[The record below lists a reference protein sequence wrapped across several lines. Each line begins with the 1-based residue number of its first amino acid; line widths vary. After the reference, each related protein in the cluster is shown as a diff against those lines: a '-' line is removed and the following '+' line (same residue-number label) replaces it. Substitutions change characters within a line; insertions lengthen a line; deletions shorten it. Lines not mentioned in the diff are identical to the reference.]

1 MRCGWKKFRDLSG
14 ILTNKKVALRL
25 KRKVYGACVR
35 SAMIYG
41 SETWA
46 VDTEQELRLE
56 RAEMRMVRWM
66 CGVSLRER
74 KTKVEL
80 RERLGIEKIGD
91 VMRRSRL
98 RWMDDVLRKKED
110 DWVRK
115 SMKMEV
121 EGSRGRE
128 RPRMTWEKVVERD
141 MKARGLE
148 RRDAED
154 RVKWRAL

>member
-1 MRCGWKKFRDLSG
+1 M
-14 ILTNKKVALRL
+14 
-25 KRKVYGACVR
+25 
-35 SAMIYG
+35 
-41 SETWA
+41 
-46 VDTEQELRLE
+46 DTEQELRLE

-74 KTKVEL
+74 KTNVEL
-80 RERLGIEKIGD
+80 RERLGIEKIGN

-98 RWMDDVLRKKED
+98 RWMGHVLRKKED

-121 EGSRGRE
+121 EGSRGRG

-154 RVKWRAL
+154 RVKWRALSWGAKG